1 MEKMLKDMTVFKK
14 SGKGRNKFRM
24 EESGIKEKEISSLI
38 PRELISMT
46 TPDLPDL
53 SENEVVRHYTNLAAR
68 NYGVDNGMYPLGS
81 CTMKYNP
88 KINEA
93 VSSMECFTNIHPVL
107 DEADIQGSLQVMYE
121 LGEMLKEI
129 TGLDAV
135 TLQPSAGAH
144 GEFCGLLIAR
154 KFFQKEKGRKKVIIP
169 DSAHGTNFA
178 SAAMAG
184 FESIEIKSSKTG
196 TIDLGT
202 LEKVISLEKRS
213 VALIMITNP
222 NTLGIFEHDIL
233 EISRMMHA
241 NGSLLYYDGA
251 NLNAIAGIAR
261 PGDMGFDIAHLNL
274 HKSFS
279 TPHGGGGPGA
289 GPVLVRKELKD
300 YLPVP
305 VIEKKEGRYIL
316 NYKLDDSIGKIK
328 AFYGNFTVCLKAY
341 CYLLAV
347 GSDLKEVSTDAVL
360 NANYLK
366 ARLGR
371 LFDIPYYKNTMHEFV
386 LSAKKYK
393 EKGIS
398 ALNIA
403 KRLIDHGVH
412 PPTVYFPVIVEEAM
426 MIEPTETE
434 SIEDLDNLFNIYEKI
449 TYEAEDNPDMVR
461 NAPISTKT
469 ARVDELNAVKNPV
482 FKD

>member
-1 MEKMLKDMTVFKK
+1 MLKKADN
-14 SGKGRNKFRM
+14 GRNKFRM
-24 EESGIKEKEISSLI
+24 EETGVTEKEVSLLI
-38 PRELISMT
+38 PHELINMT
-46 TPDLPDL
+46 APDLPDL
-53 SENEVVRHYTNLAAR
+53 SENEVIRHYTNLAAR

-88 KINEA
+88 KINETI
-93 VSSMECFTNIHPVL
+93 SSMECFTNIHPAQ
-107 DEADIQGSLQVMYE
+107 DEADIQGSLQVMFE
-121 LGEMLKEI
+121 LGEMLMEI
-129 TGLDAV
+129 IGLDAV

-184 FESIEIKSSKTG
+184 FEIIEIKSSKVG
-196 TIDLGT
+196 IIDIDI
-202 LEKVISLEKRS
+202 LEKVISVEKE
-213 VALIMITNP
+213 LIAMVMITNP

-233 EISRMMHA
+233 EISRLTHA

-251 NLNAIAGIAR
+251 NLNAIAGVVR
-261 PGDMGFDIAHLNL
+261 PGDMGFDIVHLNL

-279 TPHGGGGPGA
+279 APHGGGGPGA
-289 GPVLVRKELKD
+289 GPVLVRKNLKD

-305 VIEKKEGRYIL
+305 IIEKKEGRYIL
-316 NYKLDDSIGKIK
+316 DYTLDGSIGKIK
-328 AFYGNFTVCLKAY
+328 SFFGNFTVCLKAY

-347 GSDLKEVSTDAVL
+347 GSNLKEVSIDAIL

-366 ARLGR
+366 TKLGK
-371 LFDIPYYKNTMHEFV
+371 LFDIPYYENTMHEFV

-403 KRLIDHGVH
+403 KRLIDYGIH
-412 PPTVYFPVIVEEAM
+412 PPTIYFPAMVEEAM

-434 SIEDLDNLFNIYEKI
+434 SINNLDNLINIYEKI
-449 TYEAEDNPDMVR
+449 TCEAENDPDMIR
-461 NAPISTKT
+461 NAPLSTKT